1 MSELHEFD
9 QEFLD
14 ELSKKAVNDP
24 HIQLLLD
31 VIAELNMALHEKR
44 ELKANY
50 GPILGVLM
58 AAHGA
63 CELDVIRFVSSLKS
77 R

>member
-1 MSELHEFD
+1 MADLHELD

-14 ELSKKAVNDP
+14 ELSKKAVNDS

-31 VIAELNMALHEKR
+31 VIAELNTALAEER
-44 ELKANY
+44 ELKTSY
-50 GPILGVLM
+50 RPILSLLL

-63 CELDVIRFVSSLKS
+63 CELDVIRFVANLK
-77 R
+77 